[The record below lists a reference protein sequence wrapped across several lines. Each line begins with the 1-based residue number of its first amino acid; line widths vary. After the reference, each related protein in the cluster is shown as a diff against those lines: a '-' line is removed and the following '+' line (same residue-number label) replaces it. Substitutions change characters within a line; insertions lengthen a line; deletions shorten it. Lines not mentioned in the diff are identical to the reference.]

1 MKVLLIIDPQNDFIT
16 GSLAVPGAI
25 EAMDYLTRWVQEHHD
40 EYDAFVV
47 TLDQHPA
54 DHCSFDVQGGP
65 WPVHCV
71 RYTIGAALYPPLA
84 EVLMAT
90 KRARGGVFFA
100 PKATSRQR
108 DAYSAFEDTVPDIL
122 MNARHIDD
130 RSSGKLFY
138 RNKKFVCIP
147 FGFAPISLVRSA
159 RLCIKKYKGEKTAE
173 KSHNKQFFIGIL
185 F

>member
-54 DHCSFDVQGGP
+54 DHYSFDVQGGP

-71 RYTIGAALYPPLA
+71 RYTIGA
-84 EVLMAT
+84 T
-90 KRARGGVFFA
+90 QIGRAHV
-100 PKATSRQR
+100 
-108 DAYSAFEDTVPDIL
+108 
-122 MNARHIDD
+122 
-130 RSSGKLFY
+130 
-138 RNKKFVCIP
+138 
-147 FGFAPISLVRSA
+147 
-159 RLCIKKYKGEKTAE
+159 
-173 KSHNKQFFIGIL
+173 
-185 F
+185 

>member
-90 KRARGGVFFA
+90 KRARGGVFFT

-122 MNARHIDD
+122 MNARHIDVAGLAGD
-130 RSSGKLFY
+130 Y
-138 RNKKFVCIP
+138 C
-147 FGFAPISLVRSA
+147 VRCSIA
-159 RLCIKKYKGEKTAE
+159 DLRRHLPDTSMRTLDDAIAWIGEK
-173 KSHNKQFFIGIL
+173 QPL
-185 F
+185 L